1 VIHVTKKR
9 VSRIWDYQKSLW
21 QPDSTVPGCVEFPQV
36 IELVEI
42 DRGRLREGFEVCPIR
57 VKHSLAHNPLFEI
70 EALLDAADRLPS
82 SLIECNAGIVPIS
95 CPDSGS
101 AGEGLSP
108 RQIVE
113 RMRNEKLWL
122 GLKKIDLLPE
132 YREIIEVL
140 LSAVGESISDTHP
153 GINNLEGYVFISSA
167 GTIVP
172 YHMDTEHNFLL
183 QIRGRKAMYMLDHTD
198 PAVLREEDL
207 ERYHT
212 NTTRRMRFD
221 LALHSCADEWCLE
234 PGEGM
239 HVPVTQPHYV
249 ENGDSLSISLSVTF
263 NTPRQQARARIY
275 KVNHYIR
282 QLGVRPSPYG
292 SSDLRDNLKS
302 AVGLMY
308 QKVFSRRN
316 PISWRPRYR
325 CSQTTGL

>member
-1 VIHVTKKR
+1 M
-9 VSRIWDYQKSLW
+9 
-21 QPDSTVPGCVEFPQV
+21 
-36 IELVEI
+36 IEPIEI
-42 DRGRLREGFEVCPIR
+42 DRGRLREDFEVRPIR

-70 EALLDAADRLPS
+70 EALLNAADRLPP
-82 SLIECNAGIVPIS
+82 SLVECNAGNVPVS
-95 CPDSGS
+95 FPEGKS

-140 LSAVGESISDTHP
+140 LSGMGESISDTHP

-183 QIRGRKAMYMLDHTD
+183 QVRGRKAMYMLDHTD

-207 ERYHT
+207 ERYYT

-221 LALHSCADEWCLE
+221 PALHSCADKWCLE

-249 ENGDSLSISLSVTF
+249 ENGDNLSISLSVTF
-263 NTPRQQARARIY
+263 DTPRQQARARIY
-275 KVNHYIR
+275 KVNHHIR
-282 QLGVRPSPYG
+282 QLGMRPSPYG
-292 SSDLRDNLKS
+292 SSNVRDNLKS

-308 QKVFSRRN
+308 QKTFSRRS
-316 PISWRPRYR
+316 PSW
-325 CSQTTGL
+325 

>member
-1 VIHVTKKR
+1 

-249 ENGDSLSISLSVTF
+249 
-263 NTPRQQARARIY
+263 
-275 KVNHYIR
+275 
-282 QLGVRPSPYG
+282 PYG